1 MNERSSKLFSKLLD
15 VNWRL
20 GEARED
26 GTDLILIQALDA
38 LYDRVVRELKD
49 EMGEREYADFIEG
62 GRKMFGIS

>member
-20 GEARED
+20 GEATED
-26 GTDLILIQALDA
+26 GTDLILVEALDA

-49 EMGEREYADFIEG
+49 EMGEREYMDFIEG